1 MNKSNQSLGL
11 GLRNELANRDYTQLS
26 GLTKWEARRENGEM
40 VKRTLVTATH
50 EQGRALLTNMA
61 LENVGAL
68 SALENHLTQIAPQ
81 GAERYRHIVDA
92 YALGAAQKI
101 AGW

>member
-1 MNKSNQSLGL
+1 MSYS
-11 GLRNELANRDYTQLS
+11 NELVKTSQDFTQLN
-26 GLTKWEARRENGEM
+26 GMAKWEAKHQCGQI
-40 VKRTLVTATH
+40 VKATLVATVH
-50 EQGRALLTNMA
+50 EQGRAMLTNTA

-68 SALENHLTQIAPQ
+68 SALEAHLTQVAPQ

-101 AGW
+101 ARW

>member
-1 MNKSNQSLGL
+1 MPNQSLSLKGTL
-11 GLRNELANRDYTQLS
+11 SDPTYTQLS
-26 GLTKWEARRENGEM
+26 GMTKWEAKRETGEI
-40 VKRTLVTATH
+40 VKRTLVAATH

>member
-1 MNKSNQSLGL
+1 M
-11 GLRNELANRDYTQLS
+11 TQNNMAMSKALS
-26 GLTKWEARRENGEM
+26 GGGYGELTGMTKWETKRETSEM
-40 VKRTLVTATH
+40 VKRTVVAATH
-50 EQGRALLTNMA
+50 EQGRAVLTNMA

-68 SALENHLTQIAPQ
+68 SALEQHLCDVAPS

>member
-1 MNKSNQSLGL
+1 MSNQGLSLRSTL
-11 GLRNELANRDYTQLS
+11 NDPSYTQLT
-26 GLTKWEARRENGEM
+26 GMTKWQARQETGAIVR
-40 VKRTLVTATH
+40 KTLVAATH

>member
-1 MNKSNQSLGL
+1 MSNQ
-11 GLRNELANRDYTQLS
+11 NLAVKSALSDQSFTQLT
-26 GLTKWEARRENGEM
+26 GMAKWEAKRETGEM
-40 VKRTLVTATH
+40 VKRTLVAAVH

-61 LENVGAL
+61 LESVGAL
-68 SALENHLTQIAPQ
+68 SALESHLVQIAPQ

>member
-1 MNKSNQSLGL
+1 MSNKNMALSNAMSDGSF
-11 GLRNELANRDYTQLS
+11 GELT
-26 GLTKWEARRENGEM
+26 GMTKWEAKRDASLA
-40 VKRTLVTATH
+40 VKQTLVAATH
-50 EQGRALLTNMA
+50 EQGRAYLTNMA
-61 LENVGAL
+61 LENTGAL
-68 SALENHLTQIAPQ
+68 SALEGHLTQIAPN